1 MTRTGNIDGHGG
13 AAGQPAAEPPAG
25 QPPAAQL
32 AAAEPAA
39 GSGAANESWPQLI
52 LLVISVCLS
61 LFSASAYISRPPDE
75 SLTSVPALM
84 YPTGIAFIAALAA
97 SSFLLAKQWKHTVQI
112 IRYIVM
118 GLFSIQLV
126 VTITATINGQIS
138 APNFSTLLA
147 VVTFGFSGLVIA
159 LCVLALLWMRH
170 WRQYT
175 EAITLGVFGVVV
187 TLLCLPGMRFV
198 TKPLASP
205 DVMTSGVYLFAT
217 GGPTERLSLDV
228 ALNPTSY
235 DYILPNRNLSYS
247 NEESFTIYN
256 GSNHA
261 IQWAVLLDN
270 DARLKTFEHVPTE
283 IAHRPVSIDADWSG
297 SIVSDPNGYET
308 TPAQLFTGRLA
319 GNSSSSFFGTVMGT
333 FETTTI
339 SRAQAYLPTYSQVS
353 LSRVRSTK
361 NTELIKKALGGAPT
375 ARNSKAFAITLTA
388 GEYNPSLQSVS
399 DTQPSADPTLQ
410 SEGVVRWTGHV
421 SIFNPQYKLFSQNG
435 ADLATAGLFIFAI
448 FLGVAG
454 ASILAGLQCVVKIL
468 LSREQ

>member
-1 MTRTGNIDGHGG
+1 
-13 AAGQPAAEPPAG
+13 
-25 QPPAAQL
+25 
-32 AAAEPAA
+32 
-39 GSGAANESWPQLI
+39 
-52 LLVISVCLS
+52 
-61 LFSASAYISRPPDE
+61 
-75 SLTSVPALM
+75 M
-84 YPTGIAFIAALAA
+84 YPAGIAFIMALAV
-97 SSFLLAKQWKHTVQI
+97 SSILLAKRWGRTVQI
-112 IRYIVM
+112 IRYFALA
-118 GLFSIQLV
+118 LFSAQLIV
-126 VTITATINGQIS
+126 AVIATINGQIS

-147 VVTFGFSGLVIA
+147 IVTFGFSGLVIG

-187 TLLCLPGMRFV
+187 TLLFLPGMRFV

-217 GGPTERLSLDV
+217 GGPTQRLSLDV

-235 DYILPNRNLSYS
+235 DYILPNGNLSYS
-247 NEESFTIYN
+247 NEESFTIRN

-261 IQWAVLLDN
+261 IRWAVLLDN
-270 DARLKTFEHVPTE
+270 DARLKAFENVPTE

-297 SIVSDPNGYET
+297 SIVSAPDDYET
-308 TPAQLFTGRLA
+308 TPAQLFTGRLE
-319 GNSSSSFFGTVMGT
+319 GNSSSSFSGTVMGT

-339 SRAQAYLPTYSQVS
+339 SRAQTYLPTYSQVS

-361 NTELIKKALGGAPT
+361 NTEMIKNALGSAPT
-375 ARNSKAFAITLTA
+375 ARNSKAFTITLT
-388 GEYNPSLQSVS
+388 GGDYNPSLQSVS
-399 DTQPSADPTLQ
+399 ETQPAADSTLQ
-410 SEGVVRWTGHV
+410 NEGLVQWIGHE

-454 ASILAGLQCVVKIL
+454 ASILAGVQCVVKIL